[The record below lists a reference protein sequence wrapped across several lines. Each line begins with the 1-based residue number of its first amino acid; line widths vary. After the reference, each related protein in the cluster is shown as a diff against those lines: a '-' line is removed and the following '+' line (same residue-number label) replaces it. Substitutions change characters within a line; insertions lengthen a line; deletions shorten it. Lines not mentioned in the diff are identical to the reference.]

1 MDPTPYNYTTPNWK
15 PLERAVQQAGLPLR
29 ICGQFMWMCE
39 EPMGVHQYKHR
50 DTRAYVRLTI
60 DTPPPDCIRQLN
72 AVLVWLVAELCSEM
86 LRTDLYAE
94 VPS

>member
-50 DTRAYVRLTI
+50 EVRSCVHLTI
-60 DTPPPDCIRQLN
+60 DTPPEECKRELGL
-72 AVLVWLVAELCSEM
+72 VLTTLVQELVQEI
-86 LRTDLYAE
+86 LRTDPDVE